1 MYDLI
6 YVSFNL
12 VEVKVENELDS
23 LWDVDKMIINL
34 DTIQKNSFIHK
45 FQQF

>member
-12 VEVKVENELDS
+12 VEIEVGNELSS
-23 LWDVDKMIINL
+23 LIDVQVKY
-34 DTIQKNSFIHK
+34 K
-45 FQQF
+45 

>member
-12 VEVKVENELDS
+12 LEVKVGNELSS
-23 LWDVDKMIINL
+23 LWDVDAVNL
-34 DTIQKNSFIHK
+34 GFDF
-45 FQQF
+45 

>member
-12 VEVKVENELDS
+12 LEVEVENELS
-23 LWDVDKMIINL
+23 KLLHPAKESKST
-34 DTIQKNSFIHK
+34 TIQ
-45 FQQF
+45 

>member
-12 VEVKVENELDS
+12 VEVKVGNELSS
-23 LWDVDKMIINL
+23 LIDVQVKY
-34 DTIQKNSFIHK
+34 K
-45 FQQF
+45 

>member
-12 VEVKVENELDS
+12 VEVKVENELSS
-23 LWDVDKMIINL
+23 LLYQHFEI
-34 DTIQKNSFIHK
+34 FYHG
-45 FQQF
+45 

>member
-12 VEVKVENELDS
+12 VEVKVGNELS
-23 LWDVDKMIINL
+23 RLCYEITFQVFL
-34 DTIQKNSFIHK
+34 QNSFIY
-45 FQQF
+45 Q

>member
-12 VEVKVENELDS
+12 VEVEVGNKLSSSDRHTLIKQSYLE
-23 LWDVDKMIINL
+23 K
-34 DTIQKNSFIHK
+34 
-45 FQQF
+45 